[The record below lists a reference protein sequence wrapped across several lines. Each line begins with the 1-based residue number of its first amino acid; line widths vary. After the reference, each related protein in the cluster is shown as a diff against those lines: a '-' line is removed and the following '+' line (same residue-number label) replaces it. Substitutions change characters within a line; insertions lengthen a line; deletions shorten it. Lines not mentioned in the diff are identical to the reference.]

1 MQAVLK
7 WGVGIF
13 ALLVLLASASFAQ
26 TPTPGKTPAAKE
38 TSKTS
43 SPQQPEWKKMLMQA
57 NEAERKGSVQKAQEL
72 LEEAYRA
79 APAGEDKAQVAFQ
92 IGAICEKQ
100 KRYDD
105 ARRWYLQAIYDA
117 PKGPL
122 AAKARDRMRALPD
135 SRRPAA
141 AGATPAGGSPNPVK
155 PK

>member
-1 MQAVLK
+1 MQAVCK
-7 WGVGIF
+7 WWVVIF
-13 ALLVLLASASFAQ
+13 VLLVVLASVSFAQ
-26 TPTPGKTPAAKE
+26 TPASSKTPPSKE

-43 SPQQPEWKKMLMQA
+43 RPQQPEWKKILAQA
-57 NEAERKGSVQKAQEL
+57 NEAERKGSVEKARDL
-72 LEEAYRA
+72 LEKAYRI

-141 AGATPAGGSPNPVK
+141 AGATPAGGSPNPAK